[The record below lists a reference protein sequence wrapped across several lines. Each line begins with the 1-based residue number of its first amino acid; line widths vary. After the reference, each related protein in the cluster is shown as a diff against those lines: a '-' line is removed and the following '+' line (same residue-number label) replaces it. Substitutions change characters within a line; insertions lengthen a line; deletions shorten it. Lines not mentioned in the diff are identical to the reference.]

1 MWEVAMATTA
11 APTFLPAH
19 RLRHDRVRLIDG
31 GVWAN
36 NPTMVGIAEAVSML
50 GAGVDQIRVLSI
62 GTTAALRQRPS
73 QLDRGGLMRWGMK
86 NSAVDVIL
94 RGQSWG
100 AYTQAIH
107 LLGPD
112 DVVRLDPVVP
122 PNLLRL
128 DRVDADDV
136 LGWAA
141 SESRKLSPIIRA
153 RFLDH
158 RPSLYTPLVDDVAEA
173 INA

>member
-1 MWEVAMATTA
+1 MATTA

-19 RLRHDRVRLIDG
+19 RLRQDRVRLIDG

-62 GTTAALRQRPS
+62 GTTTDLRQRPS
-73 QLDRGGLMRWGMK
+73 HLDRGGIIRWGMK

-94 RGQSWG
+94 HGQSRG
-100 AYTQAIH
+100 AYTQAAH

-122 PNLLRL
+122 PDLLRL

-141 SESRKLSPIIRA
+141 SESRKLSPIIRT
-153 RFLDH
+153 RFFDH
-158 RPSLYTPLVDDVAEA
+158 QPSIYTPLVENIVEA

>member
-1 MWEVAMATTA
+1 
-11 APTFLPAH
+11 
-19 RLRHDRVRLIDG
+19 
-31 GVWAN
+31 
-36 NPTMVGIAEAVSML
+36 
-50 GAGVDQIRVLSI
+50 
-62 GTTAALRQRPS
+62 
-73 QLDRGGLMRWGMK
+73 MR

-94 RGQSWG
+94 RGQSCG
-100 AYTQAIH
+100 AYTQAVH
-107 LLGPD
+107 LLGPE
-112 DVVRLDPVVP
+112 DVVRLDPVIP

-158 RPSLYTPLVDDVAEA
+158 RPSVYTPLVDGVAETISA
-173 INA
+173 